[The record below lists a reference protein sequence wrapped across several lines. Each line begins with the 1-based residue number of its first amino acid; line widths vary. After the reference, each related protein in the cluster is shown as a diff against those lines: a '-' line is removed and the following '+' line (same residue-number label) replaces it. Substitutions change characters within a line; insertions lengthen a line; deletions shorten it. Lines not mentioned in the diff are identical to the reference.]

1 MNGSYDSPYTNPRAP
16 VHIVTGSAVSICTCI
31 IILYVV
37 YLYAV
42 LSGVV
47 CMYIRKA
54 SHVLDTY
61 TVEPLYKDT
70 LN

>member
-31 IILYVV
+31 IHVV

-54 SHVLDTY
+54 SHVLDMYIHTG
-61 TVEPLYKDT
+61 L
-70 LN
+70 